1 MPLIGRINELA
12 RETLAEAKLIK
23 GEEGPSKIKKY
34 VDRLLKKASKPDK
47 TELCRM
53 SNHEIFFTFLIL
65 TNDNTLSFDESLQF
79 CDEIK
84 KSINGWTF
92 AKDGNRLLELE
103 QATNSDGS
111 LIDLKYTVPFQ
122 ELGLTPYFL
131 GYNMKLVYMCMYD
144 FLKLKRDILT
154 PQEYTK
160 NLPLP
165 QRMTA
170 QKNVYKKSRFYNFV
184 DVASKC
190 LERDVKDHDHRQRV
204 SGKRIKAT
212 EEVLEMLEN
221 GTLETIHEF
230 PSEWHEFLD
239 PHLLE
244 LLYELVLNNLFLQ
257 KKDVESTEKELL
269 DKINKSELTTY
280 LYNHN
285 LDPYSLE
292 DKLPILENIPNITSR
307 IDFFKKLNIP
317 IQNILTIYYDYL
329 ISITEEQLKTL
340 NFLIDNHILS
350 TRTLRNNLNIIGN
363 DYQRIIANYEILKN
377 LIDFKNIFYNDSI
390 LLEDL
395 NNIKNILSILKEYK
409 LNKNNFIFLLCNIK
423 YINIYDLLIE
433 NDIPEYLFISICQ
446 TDNPLNTI
454 KRILIYKN
462 IGEEYETS
470 SHILKKDVTSEQK
483 YICSD
488 DFLDSYLPN
497 IVTDLGMNLLN
508 GNSISTIIDSDI
520 VKYLDEQYLV
530 ENTYII
536 GNTSISRPKFLR
548 NFESVQGNPNYL
560 ILSLVSNSILSEQSY
575 YDIVAELK
583 GKQLKK

>member
-23 GEEGPSKIKKY
+23 GEEGPGKIKKY

-111 LIDLKYTVPFQ
+111 LIDLKYTIPFQ

-204 SGKRIKAT
+204 SGKRIEAT

-221 GTLETIHEF
+221 GTLETIYEF

-239 PHLLE
+239 PRLLE

-307 IDFFKKLNIP
+307 IDFFKRLNIP

-350 TRTLRNNLNIIGN
+350 PRTLRNNLNIIGN

-488 DFLDSYLPN
+488 DSLDSYLPN

-548 NFESVQGNPNYL
+548 NFESAQGNPNYL

-575 YDIVAELK
+575 YDIVTELK